1 MTKVDIELH
10 LSFLKN
16 EIDPD
21 ITVKLDQRELLSGKQ
36 SQDTLV
42 IKLQEVLD
50 PGPHRLSICYHNM
63 TKPSVDSGE
72 MAVIIDRVCLQ
83 NVDHDFKI
91 YSRYA
96 PEYPTHWVDEHRSQG
111 KYLASELHSN
121 YLGWNGVWFL
131 DFHVPIYRW
140 IHQQMNLGWLI

>member
-63 TKPSVDSGE
+63 TKLSVDSGE
-72 MAVIIDRVCLQ
+72 MAVIIDRVCFQ
-83 NVDHDFKI
+83 NVDHDFKFQ
-91 YSRYA
+91 SRYV
-96 PEYPTHWVDEHRSQG
+96 PEYPAHWVDQHTTQG

-140 IHQQMNLGWLI
+140 IHQQMDLGWLI